1 MAQQNWRDA
10 ESYVELLR
18 RRVERES
25 DVVAF
30 RYLLDGEDTERPI
43 DLGEVDRRARAI
55 AAAIQEVSDPGD
67 RALLLYLPS
76 PDYIF
81 GFMGCLYAGVIAVPV
96 YPPDPTRLD
105 RMLPRLLAIVRD
117 ADARLALTT
126 GTIRNFMDTVRAG
139 APELR
144 SVAWLASDEVEEM
157 RADDWRDPGVARKD
171 VAFLQ
176 YTSGSTGSPK
186 GVVLE
191 HDQLLQQARGLQE
204 RGRVG
209 RESDVFVSWLPPYH
223 DLGLIGMTLQPLY
236 SDVTC
241 VTMSPI
247 AFLQRPMRW
256 LEAIHRYRGTVSGG
270 PNFAYDLCV
279 KRSTPEQ
286 RAALDLGCWNVAFNG
301 AEPVRRE
308 TLQSFAEAFAVS
320 GLRPNVLLP
329 AYGLAEA
336 TLGVTGGYPGQ
347 ATRMLF
353 LSRDDLERGVAKE
366 VEEGDARG
374 QWIVSCGVTSDDTI
388 VQIVDP
394 ETGEISPQGRVGEIW
409 VSIGSLAR
417 GYWNRPVETA
427 ATFENRLPGYDQKFL
442 RTGDLG
448 FLYAGEL
455 YVAGRLKDLNEMGQ
469 NAFIKA
475 KIEDMIQ
482 VLRNPGLSVEDRLS
496 VLRGL
501 QEFINSEA
509 LDVPE
514 LRPLVLQAWRE
525 CFRILVDGPEE
536 LVVAQLRAMRNGR
549 SPARL
554 MTVLVHFVYPTGK
567 TEAVREEGVR
577 TVAACAG
584 MAAVP
589 AIYFSLQDD
598 SGRVVREADSQ
609 LSILCE
615 RRSPLGGGIEA
626 FTPEQRKQ
634 ALRAWTAYFRSA
646 EGADRLATAFA
657 QLAGSVLRVEPDRTS
672 APMIDHA
679 AHVILDGDIPWAA
692 WAAAYDFLVKYWGK
706 DFRPVERRGK
716 PVEASERALIVAAF
730 ERDFNPEATKSA
742 GEPEPPRKT
751 GMAKDK

>member
-1 MAQQNWRDA
+1 MTHRALLLGLLLALAARAGDPPPEVIDDAALEPQWKEFWTKSEQVKKGAMQLDEFVLYYQQ
-10 ESYVELLR
+10 
-18 RRVERES
+18 
-25 DVVAF
+25 
-30 RYLLDGEDTERPI
+30 
-43 DLGEVDRRARAI
+43 RALAKGTPKERAI
-55 AAAIQEVSDPGD
+55 AAFFYGYVLHHVIPGKENKEAKRELQRAIDLCPGILPAYSELALVAEKAGD
-67 RALLLYLPS
+67 RAEAERLLRHVLKLRPDWVRGVIQLAQMAQRASDFARAKALYEQSLEIEPMIQAFGGLVMVNTELFRKS
-76 PDYIF
+76 FDEKDRERLAREALQAADAVVTLEPDNAALRLAKAEVFLNLGRVDDAIDF
-81 GFMGCLYAGVIAVPV
+81 LEGLYQGGTLKPEVQVDLLKLMRSIYQSQGNVAGVK
-96 YPPDPTRLD
+96 
-105 RMLPRLLAIVRD
+105 
-117 ADARLALTT
+117 LAL
-126 GTIRNFMDTVRAG
+126 
-139 APELR
+139 
-144 SVAWLASDEVEEM
+144 
-157 RADDWRDPGVARKD
+157 
-171 VAFLQ
+171 
-176 YTSGSTGSPK
+176 
-186 GVVLE
+186 
-191 HDQLLQQARGLQE
+191 E
-204 RGRVG
+204 RL
-209 RESDVFVSWLPPYH
+209 FK
-223 DLGLIGMTLQPLY
+223 
-236 SDVTC
+236 C
-241 VTMSPI
+241 
-247 AFLQRPMRW
+247 
-256 LEAIHRYRGTVSGG
+256 
-270 PNFAYDLCV
+270 
-279 KRSTPEQ
+279 
-286 RAALDLGCWNVAFNG
+286 
-301 AEPVRRE
+301 E
-308 TLQSFAEAFAVS
+308 TL
-320 GLRPNVLLP
+320 RP
-329 AYGLAEA
+329 ED
-336 TLGVTGGYPGQ
+336 
-347 ATRMLF
+347 R
-353 LSRDDLERGVAKE
+353 AK
-366 VEEGDARG
+366 
-374 QWIVSCGVTSDDTI
+374 
-388 VQIVDP
+388 
-394 ETGEISPQGRVGEIW
+394 
-409 VSIGSLAR
+409 
-417 GYWNRPVETA
+417 
-427 ATFENRLPGYDQKFL
+427 
-442 RTGDLG
+442 
-448 FLYAGEL
+448 
-455 YVAGRLKDLNEMGQ
+455 VAGRLKDLNEMGQ

-692 WAAAYDFLVKYWGK
+692 WAAAYDFLVKYWGT
-706 DFRPVERRGK
+706 DVRPVERRGK